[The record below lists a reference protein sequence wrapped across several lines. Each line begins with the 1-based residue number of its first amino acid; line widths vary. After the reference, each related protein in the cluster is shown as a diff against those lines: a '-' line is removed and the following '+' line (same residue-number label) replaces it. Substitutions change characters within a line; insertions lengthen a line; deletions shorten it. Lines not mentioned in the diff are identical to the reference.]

1 MEEFNYDKKQYFMHI
16 TLNSIICLLLLLG
29 LLYLTFIS
37 TGSLRGLFI
46 FFSIVSAYS
55 VWNTF
60 ISFSNP
66 EKVILSEDSI
76 SFSAYGHVHEYKLCD
91 IKSFRVKEFK
101 MANKQFITIN
111 GGKLFKGRYWV
122 HCYEFENGKDLYKKI
137 VGIELKI
144 HPKSLKAIAYNNYQ
158 A

>member
-1 MEEFNYDKKQYFMHI
+1 MEEFKYDKKQYFRHI

-29 LLYLTFIS
+29 LLYLTLIS

-66 EKVILSEDSI
+66 EKVILKVDSI
-76 SFSAYGHVHEYKLCD
+76 SFSSYGHTHEYNLCD
-91 IKSFRVKEFK
+91 IKSFRVKEFR
-101 MANKQFITIN
+101 MAQKQFITIN
-111 GGKLFKGRYWV
+111 GGEFLKGRYWI
-122 HCYEFENGKDLYKKI
+122 HCNEFENGKELYKKI
-137 VGIELKI
+137 VDIELKI
-144 HPKSLKAIAYNNYQ
+144 HPKSLKAMAYNNSQ
-158 A
+158 V